1 MFLPFPGSPPGAG
14 KTWGSTACREALE
27 KSSACVC
34 QATYVGSTLMQSL
47 SVLLMDNSIVEKKY
61 ETSAD
66 NICPQRT
73 VSTIGV
79 NTVQLV
85 TAIII
90 NSQVG

>member
-1 MFLPFPGSPPGAG
+1 
-14 KTWGSTACREALE
+14 
-27 KSSACVC
+27 
-34 QATYVGSTLMQSL
+34 MQSL

-85 TAIII
+85 TAIMI